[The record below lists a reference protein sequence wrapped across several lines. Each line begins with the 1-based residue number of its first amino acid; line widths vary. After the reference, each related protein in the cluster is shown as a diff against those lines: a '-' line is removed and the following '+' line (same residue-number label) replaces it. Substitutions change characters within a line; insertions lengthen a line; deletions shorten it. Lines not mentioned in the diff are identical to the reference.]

1 MIDIVK
7 NLNTKPEKVNQ
18 RTAQSATDG
27 AAKMMQ
33 EKAGSQ
39 GRTGPSGKINVMA
52 NLGVQQQEQ
61 QAESNINQAVKQNQ
75 QQFQQQERLQEEQ
88 DLMGR
93 RWSEE
98 ELKTQQIYDQQV
110 TALLENFRENSQN
123 INMQRD
129 NVTTQALAQTMRL
142 SDQAYVD
149 KLNLIMEENLL
160 KRGISEAELT
170 QKLAYGEEL
179 EAISNQLDH
188 QAEFEKERIDYEFIQ
203 SREALEEAFKQ
214 GKALTE
220 SRRREDQWNAFSNT
234 VQAGIGTSQSISQSN
249 IDADNLSRQQFED
262 QRSGYTDWK
271 NNQRSQ

>member
-1 MIDIVK
+1 MIDIVE

-39 GRTGPSGKINVMA
+39 GQTGPSGKINVMA

-61 QAESNINQAVKQNQ
+61 QADANINQAVKQNQ

-93 RWSEE
+93 KWNEE

-149 KLNLIMEENLL
+149 SLNLIMEENLL

-170 QKLAYGEEL
+170 QSLAYGEEL
-179 EAISNQLDH
+179 SALSDQLDH
-188 QAEFEKERIDYEFIQ
+188 QAEFEKDRIDYEFIQ

-220 SRRREDQWNAFSNT
+220 SRRRADQW
-234 VQAGIGTSQSISQSN
+234 QAASDTAKATTGAIDSMDGI
-249 IDADNLSRQQFED
+249 
-262 QRSGYTDWK
+262 RS
-271 NNQRSQ
+271 S

>member
-1 MIDIVK
+1 MIDIVE

-39 GRTGPSGKINVMA
+39 GQTGPSGKINVMA

-61 QAESNINQAVKQNQ
+61 QADANINQAVKQNQ

-93 RWSEE
+93 KWNEE

-160 KRGISEAELT
+160 KRGITEAELT
-170 QKLAYGEEL
+170 QELAYGEEL
-179 EAISNQLDH
+179 AAISDQLDYK
-188 QAEFEKERIDYEFIQ
+188 AEFEKERIDYEFIQ
-203 SREALEEAFKQ
+203 SKEALEEAFKQ

-220 SRRREDQWNAFSNT
+220 SRRRADQWSAVSNAAQS
-234 VQAGIGTSQSISQSN
+234 GIGAVQSVGQAQTN
-249 IDADNLSRQQFED
+249 ADNLRRQQFED

-271 NNQRSQ
+271 NNQGS